1 MQIGYEQRLIRYTAL
16 GLSGLVVTV
25 LVAQGVLNNPIKAI
39 GNTQQAHQLNIPL
52 YFEENHGQT
61 IAPVHFLSR
70 GKGVTFYFSPQ
81 EITLSFAEPTQTAAT
96 HTQALRLRFAQA
108 NPTPTLSGEQLLPSK
123 SHYLIGNDPA
133 AWHQDIQHYAKVRFQ
148 QLYPNID
155 AIFYGQQQALEYDIR
170 VAPGGHPEQVRL
182 QVDGAT
188 QLKLDDQH
196 RLALVLS
203 PKHQITMHRPVAY
216 QYIHGQKKY
225 VAADFV
231 IDKQNSI
238 GFKLGHYDK
247 QQPLV
252 IDPVLSYATYFGGS
266 GAAEPGNAIVT
277 DARGAIYVTGS
288 TNSLDFP
295 MQHPLQA
302 TNLSGQRTA
311 YVAKF
316 THDGKQLVY
325 ATYLGG
331 TGGMDQGF
339 AIKLGTQENAYITGT
354 TNSKNFPIKNAFQA
368 TNKSDNL
375 SAFITKLS
383 SDGRE
388 ILYSTYLGGTGF
400 YNVSLGID
408 VDLGGNAYVAGF
420 TNSRDFPLQRPF
432 QMTNNGTNITAFVAK
447 LNRQGNRLLYAT
459 YIGGSGGNDRAQAI
473 AVDNLGRA
481 HITGITNSKDFPTQ
495 DPFQPQPKA
504 VGESITG
511 FVTQLN
517 GHGDYLNYSSY
528 LGGSGGTDSPNGIA
542 LDLVGSVYITGH
554 TNSSDFPLRNP
565 LQSTNRSSNFNAFV
579 TKLTHN
585 GREIEYSTYLG
596 GSGGNDIAYAI
607 DVDWRGR
614 AYVIGQ
620 TNSTDF
626 PLKNPL
632 QATNKGPGTTS
643 FLSKL
648 NCNGSGLE
656 FSTYLGGSGGDE
668 KGLGIDIGTKGSVYI
683 IGQTNSVDF
692 PVKNAYQPTNLGSST
707 TSYIARID

>member
-1 MQIGYEQRLIRYTAL
+1 MPIGYEQPQIRYIML
-16 GLSGLVVTV
+16 GLSGLVIATWVTQSM
-25 LVAQGVLNNPIKAI
+25 LTSPIKI
-39 GNTQQAHQLNIPL
+39 MGNTQQAHQISLPL
-52 YFEENHGQT
+52 YFEENRGQT
-61 IAPVHFLSR
+61 IAPVQYISR
-70 GKGVTFYFSPQ
+70 GKGATFFFTPQ
-81 EITLSFAEPTQTAAT
+81 AITLALTDANATNSTKMQSMRLSFM
-96 HTQALRLRFAQA
+96 HA
-108 NPTPTLSGEQLLPSK
+108 NPKPTLKGEALLTSK
-123 SHYLIGNDPA
+123 SHYLIGNNPA
-133 AWHQDIQHYAKVRFQ
+133 AWHQDIQHYAKIRYQ
-148 QLYPNID
+148 QLYPHID

-170 VAPGGHPEQVRL
+170 IAPGGDPAQVRL
-182 QVDGAT
+182 QVQGAT
-188 QLKLDDQH
+188 QLHLNQTHD
-196 RLALVLS
+196 LALVLS
-203 PKHQITMHRPVAY
+203 PKHQIVMHRPVAY
-216 QYIHGQKKY
+216 QMIQGKKSI
-225 VAADFV
+225 VSADFF
-231 IDKQNSI
+231 IDKEHNV
-238 GFKLGHYDK
+238 GFKLGNYDK
-247 QQPLV
+247 QQDLI
-252 IDPVLSYATYFGGS
+252 IDPVLAYATYFGGS
-266 GAAEPGNAIVT
+266 GAAEPGNAITT
-277 DARGAIYVTGS
+277 DAKGAIYVTGS
-288 TNSLDFP
+288 TNSIDFP
-295 MQHPLQA
+295 TQNPIQS

-316 THDGKQLVY
+316 THDGKKLVY

-339 AIKLGTQENAYITGT
+339 AIKLGTQENAYVTGT

-368 TNKSDNL
+368 TNKSSNL

-383 SDGRE
+383 SDGRN

-400 YNVSLGID
+400 YNESLGID

-420 TNSRDFPLQRPF
+420 TNSRDFPLQKPF

-447 LNRQGNRLLYAT
+447 LNHDGNRLLYAT
-459 YIGGSGGNDRAQAI
+459 YIGGSGGNDRVQAI

-495 DPFQPQPKA
+495 NPFQNQPKA

-511 FVTQLN
+511 FVAQLN
-517 GHGDYLNYSSY
+517 AHGDKLNYASY

-542 LDLVGSVYITGH
+542 LDLLGMPYITGY
-554 TNSSDFPLRNP
+554 TNSNDFPVRQA
-565 LQSTNRSSNFNAFV
+565 LQSTNHSSNYNAFV
-579 TKLTHN
+579 TKLANN
-585 GREIEYSTYLG
+585 GRDIEYSTYLG

-626 PLKNPL
+626 PMKNPL
-632 QATNKGPGTTS
+632 QATNNGPGTTT

-648 NCNGSGLE
+648 NCNGNGLE

-683 IGQTNSVDF
+683 IGQTNSKDF
-692 PVKNAYQPTNLGSST
+692 PVKDAYQPTNLGSST